1 MPNPECW
8 ARLKNSAEVPLR
20 RGVWYR
26 VLSHTPLEAVLQV
39 HGLDPVSVPRPYLD
53 IRDVRPT
60 EWTVLRNPKVAARA
74 PVVFQRG
81 YIVCPGCSERVPLPP
96 QQVEEQL
103 CPRCSHVFA
112 IAWHERYFEPLSS
125 LDGDAPQ
132 RSARA

>member
-1 MPNPECW
+1 MQNNEFW
-8 ARLKNSAEVPLR
+8 ARLKNSADVPLR

-26 VLSHTPLEAVLQV
+26 VLSHTPLEAVLHVQ
-39 HGLDPVSVPRPYLD
+39 GIEPIAVPRPYLD
-53 IRDVRPT
+53 MRDVRPT
-60 EWTVLRNPKVAARA
+60 EWTVLRNPKVAART

-112 IAWHERYFEPLSS
+112 IAWHERYFETLS
-125 LDGDAPQ
+125 GQDANTPS
-132 RSARA
+132 RSAPA